1 MKPDFRGYPSQMEEE
16 YTEDEFNYDEKKT
29 LLVINNDL
37 EVYQDKIDF
46 KETIK
51 TVTVKALTSMYSNST
66 AISID
71 NI

>member
-1 MKPDFRGYPSQMEEE
+1 MEEE

>member
-37 EVYQDKIDF
+37 EVYQDRIDF

-51 TVTVKALTSMYSNST
+51 TVTVKALTSMHTNST
-66 AISID
+66 GISID